1 MSLQQLSAELGQ
13 MGQQLQNISG
23 GGGGMGGFPGFPGMM
38 RGPGGANQGIAGL
51 PPGVAGIRR
60 GGFTPGIGMGM
71 PVMSDVQPA
80 TPDFQERVQFPVSV
94 MGGPAAFPGMNMGT
108 PSQSPPDQVGV
119 NPTNPF
125 GNSSFGRLAGL
136 AALRD
141 KLGFNQGGYVEGP
154 GTGTS
159 DSIPAMIYQN
169 GGPVQE
175 ARLSDGEFVM
185 TERAVRGVGNGD
197 RGKGAA
203 KMYEM
208 MKKYEAMA

>member
-1 MSLQQLSAELGQ
+1 MSLQQLSAQLGQ

-23 GGGGMGGFPGFPGMM
+23 GSGGMGGFPGFPGMM

-51 PPGVAGIRR
+51 PPGVTGIRR
-60 GGFTPGIGMGM
+60 GGFTPGFGMGM
-71 PVMSDVQPA
+71 PVMGDTQPA
-80 TPDFQERVQFPVSV
+80 TPDFQMQVA
-94 MGGPAAFPGMNMGT
+94 GGPAAFPGMNMGT

-141 KLGFNQGGYVEGP
+141 KLGFNQGGYIEGP

-159 DSIPAMIYQN
+159 DSIPAMIYQD